1 MFVEAYSGFCEYTW
15 QIWWSGAGIVEEVS
29 GSGILAVL
37 FMLCIPLLLELSVC
51 LLLLIPATCIL
62 WLSSSLYYW
71 SIFLIHLVLAHD
83 SPGIISWLNEARLH
97 PFILNYTKFKSTKDF
112 TSEVYPS
119 FLSRP
124 ITCYR
129 YDGMKEL
136 APRVFTNTILE
147 ELVSTSSGRTMGDNT
162 RLVHQA

>member
-62 WLSSSLYYW
+62 
-71 SIFLIHLVLAHD
+71 
-83 SPGIISWLNEARLH
+83 
-97 PFILNYTKFKSTKDF
+97 
-112 TSEVYPS
+112 
-119 FLSRP
+119 
-124 ITCYR
+124 
-129 YDGMKEL
+129 
-136 APRVFTNTILE
+136 
-147 ELVSTSSGRTMGDNT
+147 
-162 RLVHQA
+162 